1 VGRGLLACAPVSV
14 DTGVRKL
21 RGRYRKW
28 CCLLIQGNLYSCLER
43 ERNDVAHRC
52 ILIDGR
58 FPDERELPGCFGVK
72 LSVSWDPTRLA

>member
-14 DTGVRKL
+14 DVGAWKL

-28 CCLLIQGNLYSCLER
+28 CYVLFQGNLYSCLER
-43 ERNDVAHRC
+43 ERNDVSHRWM
-52 ILIDGR
+52 LIDGR

-72 LSVSWDPTRLA
+72 FGGSWDPTRLA